1 MYNIIHNE
9 NEEEGFNVYF
19 DDNWICGYATLI
31 EAQDA
36 IKRLKAHDQYDR
48 DQEFYSYS
56 NAGPSQSPS
65 VVWDGL
71 YWAD

>member
-1 MYNIIHNE
+1 MYNIIRNE

-19 DDNWICGYATLI
+19 DQNWICGYATLI

-36 IKRLKAHDQYDR
+36 IKRLKAHAAYEQA
-48 DQEFYSYS
+48 QECYSY
-56 NAGPSQSPS
+56 AGPSRSPS
-65 VVWDGL
+65 NVWDGL